1 MTNSP
6 DNLPIISENFRVR
19 TREVDPSG
27 KLKLAAVADFFQEAA
42 ARHTECWG
50 IGYFTLKQYN
60 LFWILS
66 RMRID
71 VYKYPKWGETVT
83 LKTWAKPTKLLIGPR
98 DFILSGA
105 DDTVLCKGSSLWF
118 LLDST
123 NFKPQSV
130 KRLPSPLQIPPEPE
144 DVFDKPPAKVRQLK
158 DVECSLSRMPSFS
171 DIDVNNHL
179 NNTHYI
185 EWITD
190 AAYHVMPEAEIK
202 SLQINFLN
210 EVKLHETITVQAGK
224 TEPDQIIVQGLAK
237 DNTPAFRAQLTMC
250 I

>member
-1 MTNSP
+1 MTEISNMP
-6 DNLPIISENFRVR
+6 VISENFRVR

-42 ARHTECWG
+42 ARHTENWG
-50 IGYFTLKQYN
+50 LGYFTLKQYN

-83 LKTWAKPTKLLIGPR
+83 LKTWPKNARLLIAPR

-105 DDTVLCKGSSLWF
+105 DGTVLCKGSSQWF

-123 NFKPQSV
+123 NSKPQSIN
-130 KRLPSPLQIPPEPE
+130 RLPCPIPILPEPE
-144 DVFDKPPAKVRQLK
+144 DVFDVPPMKVPALK
-158 DVECSLSRMPSFS
+158 DVECTLSRMPSFS

-190 AAYHVMPEAEIK
+190 AAYHVMPDAEIK

-210 EVKLHETITVQAGK
+210 EVKIHDTITIQAGK
-224 TEPDQIIVQGLAK
+224 TEPDKIIVQGLAA

-250 I
+250 V